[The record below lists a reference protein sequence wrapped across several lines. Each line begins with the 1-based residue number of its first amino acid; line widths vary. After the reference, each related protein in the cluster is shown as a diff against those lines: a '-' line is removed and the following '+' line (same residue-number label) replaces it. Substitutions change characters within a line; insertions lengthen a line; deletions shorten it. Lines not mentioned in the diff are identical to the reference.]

1 MKITKTITRTYN
13 LTDCVKWE
21 MTATE
26 IIRKRKEKS
35 MSVKGLDKCFVCEKK
50 FETDEYPYLAL
61 VKKHENMFVCKDC
74 ARKINKDRVED

>member
-13 LTDCVKWE
+13 LYDCVKWG

-26 IIRKRKEKS
+26 TIKKRKEKS
-35 MSVKGLDKCFVCEKK
+35 MPVKGLGKCFVCEKK